1 MSDVGESDKTYPS
14 KLQQVGDHVVKKS
27 TEGKETIA
35 LEDSLQK
42 LEKIVQELEKGQLG
56 LDESLDRFESGVK
69 LYQSCRQSLQEAEK
83 KIKVLTDGLKEEP
96 WEE

>member
-1 MSDVGESDKTYPS
+1 M
-14 KLQQVGDHVVKKS
+14 VKKS

-35 LEDSLQK
+35 LEESLQK

-56 LDESLDRFESGVK
+56 LDESLERFENGVK
-69 LYQSCRQSLQEAEK
+69 LYQTCRQSLQEAEK